1 MELGRKSGCTCAE
14 AASRGRAG
22 FLGSGAAGGRR
33 GCRGRA
39 RRARSAMTLIR
50 ATVWIRKDPGASS
63 VAVHTRAKAMS
74 RAANMTA
81 RKV

>member
-1 MELGRKSGCTCAE
+1 
-14 AASRGRAG
+14 
-22 FLGSGAAGGRR
+22 
-33 GCRGRA
+33 
-39 RRARSAMTLIR
+39 MTLIR